1 MDELMM
7 PSQKPKLLQLVRNKI
22 RAMNYS
28 LQTER
33 SYIYWIKHFIY
44 FHKLKHPKEMGGKE
58 ISDFLT
64 YLAVQRNVSP
74 ATMAMV
80 ISQS

>member
-1 MDELMM
+1 MDELMV

-33 SYIYWIKHFIY
+33 NYIYWIKHFIY
-44 FHKLKHPKEMGGKE
+44 FHKLKHPKKNGREG
-58 ISDFLT
+58 
-64 YLAVQRNVSP
+64 N
-74 ATMAMV
+74 
-80 ISQS
+80 QSVFNPFRSVASSLSEYSLRAAL